1 MEAAMASETL
11 QTAIQ
16 YTYYLCEL
24 YEKNGERILGNQQ
37 PLAEFAGF
45 SYYKYLLY
53 LANLDRRLEETE
65 VQYLNDLLH
74 YNMTLSQLQTFCK
87 RHPFTAESVQDTLR
101 GLLDLWIR
109 VDLAEQGDSSLSLF
123 FLNLLNLMGLSFT
136 ADTNQR
142 DERQASAIAAI
153 LLPLRVYRNRKLQGW
168 RSTAK
173 EKPFAIPSGWKPA
186 MPAAPEEPEAAP
198 EESTPEASE
207 APEIRPLA
215 VCMEELES
223 LTGLQQVKETLSSLI
238 NLVRLRQL
246 RQERGL
252 PPLQVSLHMVFS
264 GNPGTGKTTV
274 ARLLSEIYAGLG
286 VLSKGH
292 LVETD
297 RAGLVSGYV
306 GQTAIRTKKVI
317 QKALGGVLFIDEAY
331 TLTSAAGSN
340 DFGMEAVNTLLK
352 EMEDHRDDLV
362 VIVAGYPAEME
373 QFLDSNPGLRS
384 RFRKVIYFADY
395 TPEELLTIFQHICE
409 KSALEPT
416 AEANFYVLQYFRKRC
431 AEKSESFANGR
442 EVRNFFDTALTR
454 QANRLADCEE
464 ITTEMLTTLTLDDV
478 KIR

>member
-1 MEAAMASETL
+1 MASETL

-109 VDLAEQGDSSLSLF
+109 VDLAEQGNSSLSLF

-186 MPAAPEEPEAAP
+186 MPAAPEESEAAS

-274 ARLLSEIYAGLG
+274 AVCSRKSMLG
-286 VLSKGH
+286 WGFSRKGIWSKPT
-292 LVETD
+292 VPD
-297 RAGLVSGYV
+297 W
-306 GQTAIRTKKVI
+306 
-317 QKALGGVLFIDEAY
+317 
-331 TLTSAAGSN
+331 SAA
-340 DFGMEAVNTLLK
+340 M
-352 EMEDHRDDLV
+352 
-362 VIVAGYPAEME
+362 
-373 QFLDSNPGLRS
+373 LDKPP
-384 RFRKVIYFADY
+384 FA
-395 TPEELLTIFQHICE
+395 P
-409 KSALEPT
+409 
-416 AEANFYVLQYFRKRC
+416 KR
-431 AEKSESFANGR
+431 
-442 EVRNFFDTALTR
+442 
-454 QANRLADCEE
+454 
-464 ITTEMLTTLTLDDV
+464 
-478 KIR
+478 

>member
-1 MEAAMASETL
+1 MASETL

-16 YTYYLCEL
+16 YTYYLCEF

-153 LLPLRVYRNRKLQGW
+153 LLPLRVYRNRKLQSW

-186 MPAAPEEPEAAP
+186 MPAAPEELEAAP
-198 EESTPEASE
+198 EESTPEAPE

-274 ARLLSEIYAGLG
+274 ARLLS
-286 VLSKGH
+286 
-292 LVETD
+292 
-297 RAGLVSGYV
+297 
-306 GQTAIRTKKVI
+306 
-317 QKALGGVLFIDEAY
+317 
-331 TLTSAAGSN
+331 LTSAAGSN

>member
-1 MEAAMASETL
+1 MASETL

-186 MPAAPEEPEAAP
+186 MPAAPEEPEAVP

-297 RAGLVSGYV
+297 RA
-306 GQTAIRTKKVI
+306 
-317 QKALGGVLFIDEAY
+317 
-331 TLTSAAGSN
+331 

>member
-1 MEAAMASETL
+1 MASETL

-16 YTYYLCEL
+16 YTYYLCEF

-153 LLPLRVYRNRKLQGW
+153 LLPLRVYRNRKLQSW

-186 MPAAPEEPEAAP
+186 MPAAPEELEAAP
-198 EESTPEASE
+198 EESTPEAPE

-274 ARLLSEIYAGLG
+274 AVCSRKSMPDWGFSRRGIW
-286 VLSKGH
+286 SKPT
-292 LVETD
+292 VPD
-297 RAGLVSGYV
+297 W
-306 GQTAIRTKKVI
+306 
-317 QKALGGVLFIDEAY
+317 
-331 TLTSAAGSN
+331 SAA
-340 DFGMEAVNTLLK
+340 M
-352 EMEDHRDDLV
+352 
-362 VIVAGYPAEME
+362 
-373 QFLDSNPGLRS
+373 LDRPP
-384 RFRKVIYFADY
+384 FA
-395 TPEELLTIFQHICE
+395 P
-409 KSALEPT
+409 
-416 AEANFYVLQYFRKRC
+416 KR
-431 AEKSESFANGR
+431 
-442 EVRNFFDTALTR
+442 
-454 QANRLADCEE
+454 
-464 ITTEMLTTLTLDDV
+464 
-478 KIR
+478 

>member
-1 MEAAMASETL
+1 MASETL

-186 MPAAPEEPEAAP
+186 MPAAPE
-198 EESTPEASE
+198 
-207 APEIRPLA
+207 
-215 VCMEELES
+215 
-223 LTGLQQVKETLSSLI
+223 
-238 NLVRLRQL
+238 
-246 RQERGL
+246 
-252 PPLQVSLHMVFS
+252 
-264 GNPGTGKTTV
+264 
-274 ARLLSEIYAGLG
+274 
-286 VLSKGH
+286 
-292 LVETD
+292 
-297 RAGLVSGYV
+297 
-306 GQTAIRTKKVI
+306 
-317 QKALGGVLFIDEAY
+317 
-331 TLTSAAGSN
+331 
-340 DFGMEAVNTLLK
+340 
-352 EMEDHRDDLV
+352 
-362 VIVAGYPAEME
+362 
-373 QFLDSNPGLRS
+373 
-384 RFRKVIYFADY
+384 
-395 TPEELLTIFQHICE
+395 
-409 KSALEPT
+409 
-416 AEANFYVLQYFRKRC
+416 
-431 AEKSESFANGR
+431 
-442 EVRNFFDTALTR
+442 
-454 QANRLADCEE
+454 
-464 ITTEMLTTLTLDDV
+464 
-478 KIR
+478 